1 MYITEFTPA
10 MACQIS
16 QLYHQAI
23 QQISHP
29 RYPQIK
35 KNAWSNAPRS
45 CKYWQLRLRRNQT
58 WVMNTDEHQ
67 VIGFISVATSFTQ
80 QGYIEYL
87 YVSPQYQQQGIASAL
102 LQTLQTWCRQ
112 QSFRQLSVDASYLS
126 RPVFEKAGFTLCHP
140 SYQRKLGQTLNGFL
154 LTKPL

>member
-1 MYITEFTPA
+1 MFITEFTPA
-10 MACQIS
+10 MADQIS

-29 RYPQIK
+29 RYNQSK
-35 KNAWSNAPRS
+35 KTAWSKAPRS
-45 CKYWQLRLRRNQT
+45 KKYWQIRLRRNKT
-58 WVMNTDEHQ
+58 WVMINEHQ
-67 VIGFISVATSFTQ
+67 QLIGFISVATDFTH

-102 LQTLQTWCRQ
+102 LRTLQTWCQQ
-112 QSFRQLSVDASYLS
+112 QSFTQLSVDASYLS
-126 RPVFEKAGFTLCHP
+126 RPIFEKAGFTLCHP

-154 LTKPL
+154 LTKPI